1 MQFTDTPKEVCFA
14 DSLLSHAVATHLDLQ
29 DEIHILLQAIHR
41 AEHEPYIYLV
51 AHLKERLRLIQ
62 ADANRSMMYS

>member
-1 MQFTDTPKEVCFA
+1 MPFTDTPEEGCCA
-14 DSLLSHAVATHLDLQ
+14 DSMLTHTVAAHLDLQ

-41 AEHEPYIYLV
+41 AEHEPYTYLV

-62 ADANRSMMYS
+62 DDAHCSMVYF